1 MPIEV
6 SVDYEKL
13 YAKKSTS
20 ERVNE
25 MQKQMNGQSV
35 PPKVQMIALIKL
47 LAEEIDTLRDRVD
60 PDDQSRHRSHLAD
73 DIGEEEVAKYD
84 RSI

>member
-13 YAKKSTS
+13 HVKKSTS

-25 MQKQMNGQSV
+25 MQRQMNEQSV
-35 PPKVQMIALIKL
+35 PPKVQMVALIKL
-47 LAEEIDTLRDRVD
+47 LAEEIDTLRNWVD
-60 PDDQSRHRSHLAD
+60 PDD
-73 DIGEEEVAKYD
+73 
-84 RSI
+84 